1 MQVHPRNSAAAATS
15 PKRRKISHDAADE
28 ETKTPAAE
36 STAKDTSSQAAA
48 ESPKTFKD
56 LGIVDELCDACESLG
71 YMNPTPIQSQS
82 IPLALQNRDIIGL
95 AETGS
100 GKTAAFA
107 LPILQALL
115 EHPQP
120 YFGLVLAPTRELAHQ
135 IGQQFEALGGLIA
148 VRCAVIVGGLD
159 MVQQAIALGKKPH
172 IIVASPG
179 RCKLGPLFPAW
190 PWQPLLSAWQ
200 LERNLSNLVSQCL
213 TISRRPKAFLYGILS
228 I

>member
-1 MQVHPRNSAAAATS
+1 MPPYPLASSAAPAIPS
-15 PKRRKISHDAADE
+15 KRRKISHKNDKKDINDTDDAPASKPSESNTNPE
-28 ETKTPAAE
+28 ETEETE
-36 STAKDTSSQAAA
+36 DTTATSNA
-48 ESPKTFKD
+48 SPKTFKD

-71 YMNPTPIQSQS
+71 YKNPTPIQSQS

-135 IGQQFEALGGLIA
+135 IGQQFEALGSLIA

-179 RCKLGPLFPAW
+179 RCKLHPDLPMFLPHIFPVGS
-190 PWQPLLSAWQ
+190 WQPL
-200 LERNLSNLVSQCL
+200 
-213 TISRRPKAFLYGILS
+213 F
-228 I
+228 

>member
-1 MQVHPRNSAAAATS
+1 MPPYPLASSAAPAIPS
-15 PKRRKISHDAADE
+15 KRRKISHKNDKNDAGDAPASNPSESNTNPE
-28 ETKTPAAE
+28 ETEETEETAA
-36 STAKDTSSQAAA
+36 TSNP
-48 ESPKTFKD
+48 SPKTFKD

-71 YMNPTPIQSQS
+71 YKNPTPIQSQS

-135 IGQQFEALGGLIA
+135 IGQQFEALGSLIA

-179 RCKLGPLFPAW
+179 RCKLYLLTYRCFPRVFSIFS
-190 PWQPLLSAWQ
+190 PYFPTPSWQPLFFVLA
-200 LERNLSNLVSQCL
+200 L
-213 TISRRPKAFLYGILS
+213 
-228 I
+228 

>member
-1 MQVHPRNSAAAATS
+1 MPPYPLASSAAPAIPS
-15 PKRRKISHDAADE
+15 KRRKISHKNDKKDINDTDDAPASKPSESNTNPE
-28 ETKTPAAE
+28 ETEETAA
-36 STAKDTSSQAAA
+36 TSNS
-48 ESPKTFKD
+48 SPKTFKD

-71 YMNPTPIQSQS
+71 YKNPTPIQSQS

-135 IGQQFEALGGLIA
+135 IGQQFEALGSLIA

-179 RCKLGPLFPAW
+179 RCKLHPYLPMFYPIFS
-190 PWQPLLSAWQ
+190 PY
-200 LERNLSNLVSQCL
+200 
-213 TISRRPKAFLYGILS
+213 ISR
-228 I
+228 